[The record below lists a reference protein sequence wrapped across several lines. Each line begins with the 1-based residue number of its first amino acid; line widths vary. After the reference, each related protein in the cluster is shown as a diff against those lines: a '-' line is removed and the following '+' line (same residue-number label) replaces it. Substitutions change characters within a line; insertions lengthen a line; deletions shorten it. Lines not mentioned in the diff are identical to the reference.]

1 MPHMTG
7 EYPRAIP
14 RATWLT
20 ARARNAVQRPRFIV
34 AVGVAAF
41 IATLI
46 ALVLAPQQVHRTTA
60 IALPVE
66 GRPDTTPLLAALA
79 QARTRLGVADASLI
93 ATRERAAVMPKP
105 TADTLNPK
113 LVAQRDSLANAVNEL
128 DALLTRVE
136 TAPGSA
142 SYRALAESPQL
153 ASSSRAKALVD
164 SLADVERDREGFG
177 STGNT
182 DPVFV
187 ALTSRSTDIGHALQ
201 ALGQARRD
209 TLRALITRLN
219 GPSTRA
225 IAARAPAVDTAAWI
239 AERDSAQSLVGQAN
253 AALGIARKKAVDYD
267 RAVARAKE
275 GAALGTPTV
284 ALLGAALVIGI
295 ALGFGSAFAREVRH
309 PRVGDEHEL
318 ERMTGA
324 RVLATIKPRRRP
336 PDRDRRSAD
345 RLAPRYLDP
354 GAAGYQLTYLHVA
367 RAGASRIVLTVTGP
381 DPSVAAVV
389 ATNVAAIAAEEARST
404 IIIDTDSRTSPVAAV
419 LRARAEPGLIDVLD
433 GKTAWAEATSQAIAG
448 RDRTIDV
455 MPSGVAPDNRSA
467 VDVRGL
473 FQREAPRLARHY
485 EAIVIAAALE
495 HAVGGLPGAL
505 PIPDAVVCARV
516 GYTRIADVQAALDG
530 LRTAG
535 GRAVGVVLWDAPLPE
550 LPTPGRIARAQ
561 RPLNTPVMQS
571 LSPSR

>member
-1 MPHMTG
+1 MTG

-20 ARARNAVQRPRFIV
+20 ARAHNAAQRPRFIA
-34 AVGVAAF
+34 AVGVSAF

-46 ALVLAPQQVHRTTA
+46 ALVLAPQQVHRTTV
-60 IALPVE
+60 IPLPVE
-66 GRPDTTPLLAALA
+66 GRPDTTPLIAALT
-79 QARTRLGVADASLI
+79 QARTRLGIADASLVM
-93 ATRERAAVMPKP
+93 ARERSAEMPKP
-105 TADTLNPK
+105 SADTLNPK
-113 LVAQRDSLANAVNEL
+113 LIAQRDSLANAVNEL

-153 ASSSRAKALVD
+153 ASNGRAKALVD
-164 SLADVERDREGFG
+164 SLNDIEQDRGSFG
-177 STGNT
+177 TAGST

-201 ALGQARRD
+201 SLGQARRD
-209 TLRALITRLN
+209 TLRAQIARLN
-219 GPSTRA
+219 GPNSRAVATRP
-225 IAARAPAVDTAAWI
+225 PAVDTAAWI

-253 AALGIARKKAVDYD
+253 TALADARQKAADYD
-267 RAVARAKE
+267 RAVVRAKE
-275 GAALGTPTV
+275 NAALDTPTV

-324 RVLATIKPRRRP
+324 RVLATIRPHRRI

-345 RLAPRYLDP
+345 RLAPRYFDP

-367 RAGASRIVLTVTGP
+367 RAGASRLMLTVTGP
-381 DPSVAAVV
+381 DPSIAAVV
-389 ATNVAAIAAEEARST
+389 ATNVAVIAAEEARST
-404 IIIDTDSRTSPVAAV
+404 IIIDTDARTSPVAAV
-419 LRARAEPGLIDVLD
+419 LRARAEPGLVDILD
-433 GKTAWAEATSQAIAG
+433 GKTDWAEATSQAIAG

-455 MPSGVAPDNRSA
+455 MPSGLSETNQAPADIRA
-467 VDVRGL
+467 L

-505 PIPDAVVCARV
+505 PIPDAIVCARV
-516 GYTRIADVQAALDG
+516 GFTRIADVQAALDG